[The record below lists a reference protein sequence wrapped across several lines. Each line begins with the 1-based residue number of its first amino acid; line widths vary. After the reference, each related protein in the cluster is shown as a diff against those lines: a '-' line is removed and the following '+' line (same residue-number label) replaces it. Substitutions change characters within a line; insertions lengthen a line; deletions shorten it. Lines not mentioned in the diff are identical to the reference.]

1 MWPISED
8 DLVDPVTSDLFIRTL
23 FPDPGEEKD
32 RGGEGIGLKKKK
44 KKTAWRDQD
53 HQFCCWAIMIAIWI
67 AIRITIRIAT
77 KIDFNVV

>member
-1 MWPISED
+1 MWPMSED
-8 DLVDPVTSDLFIRTL
+8 DLVVTSDLFTRTL

-44 KKTAWRDQD
+44 KKTAWRG

-67 AIRITIRIAT
+67 AIRIAT

>member
-32 RGGEGIGLKKKK
+32 RGGEGIK
-44 KKTAWRDQD
+44 KKTAWRGQD

-67 AIRITIRIAT
+67 AIRIAT

>member
-1 MWPISED
+1 M
-8 DLVDPVTSDLFIRTL
+8 DPVTSDLSIRTL

-44 KKTAWRDQD
+44 TAWRGQD

-67 AIRITIRIAT
+67 AIRIAIRIAT